1 MGVIN
6 DFGLIG
12 DPVRLLFGTPK
23 MAKGLEIAI
32 IATNLDIPGPQEIV
46 FQGVSHTGGK
56 MANGHT
62 ALGFYCLDSN
72 K

>member
-6 DFGLIG
+6 DFCLVR
-12 DPVRLLFGTPK
+12 DPVRFLVGASKVT
-23 MAKGLEIAI
+23 KGLEIAI